1 MIDSRYV
8 HGYSIRETVRLADQA
23 STLSGLLHRD
33 TFYPPGSRVLECG
46 CGTGAQTIVLAAG
59 SPEAQIVSIDIAPVS
74 IEQARRRIETGG
86 HRNVTFQV
94 ASIFDLPFEDQSR
107 HSRLVRC
114 M

>member
-23 STLSGLLHRD
+23 STLSGLLLD
-33 TFYPPGSRVLECG
+33 CG